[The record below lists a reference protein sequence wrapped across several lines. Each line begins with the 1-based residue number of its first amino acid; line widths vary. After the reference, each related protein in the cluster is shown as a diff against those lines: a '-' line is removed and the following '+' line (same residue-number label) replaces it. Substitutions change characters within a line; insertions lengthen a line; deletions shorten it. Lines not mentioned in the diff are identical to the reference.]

1 LLACYLSLEHL
12 NFLLAYSVTRIAPCR
27 DLEDYSFGH
36 LGFEFENSGL
46 NRYEFFRKQIFDD
59 VFSVLVEI
67 NMFHYYYGYI
77 CSLILHARLCVRGA
91 TYLMT
96 CQFNNYTRCLSC
108 KLLYFKCVLY
118 GQKEREDYKI
128 MCPKFFIMTNLVII
142 HMKIIY
148 STNGLGKMVSFVNFK
163 YIHYTYKPF
172 TAGP

>member
-1 LLACYLSLEHL
+1 VYLLACYLGLEHL

-46 NRYEFFRKQIFDD
+46 NRYEFFRKQIFDEE

-67 NMFHYYYGYI
+67 NMFHCYYGCI

-96 CQFNNYTRCLSC
+96 CQCNNYTRCLSS
-108 KLLYFKCVLY
+108 KLLHFRCVLY
-118 GQKEREDYKI
+118 GKKERED
-128 MCPKFFIMTNLVII
+128 FIKSCVL
-142 HMKIIY
+142 
-148 STNGLGKMVSFVNFK
+148 SSSL
-163 YIHYTYKPF
+163 
-172 TAGP
+172 